1 MPIAQAMLP
10 EFDQE
15 MANTRKTLERVPE
28 GKFDWKP
35 HPKSGTMVWLAGH
48 VANLPSWIN
57 STFDQDSFD
66 LEPGGVQPTPPPM
79 PKTTA
84 EILAMFDK
92 NRDAARKSLA
102 AVSDEHLMKSWTL
115 LKNGKALLTL
125 PRIAVLRGFIL
136 NHMIHHRAQ
145 LCVYLRMND
154 VPVPGL
160 YGPSADE
167 ASFG

>member
-1 MPIAQAMLP
+1 MPIAQSMLP

-35 HPKSGTMVWLAGH
+35 HPKSGSMVWLAGH

-57 STFDQDSFD
+57 ITFDQDSLD
-66 LEPGGVQPTPPPM
+66 LEPGGVQPAPPAP
-79 PKTTA
+79 PKSTA
-84 EILAMFDK
+84 ELLAMFDK
-92 NRDAARKSLA
+92 NLAAARKSLA
-102 AVSDEHLMKSWTL
+102 GVSDEHLMKPWTL

-145 LCVYLRMND
+145 LCVYLRLND

-167 ASFG
+167 GAF